1 MKKVK
6 VKIKIEY
13 HAEPK
18 EEEPAAAFLSIL
30 LPADE
35 EKILEILRSPTH
47 LAGENLFSGW
57 GKLKKEEEYEARG
70 RLEDISSVDWRE
82 LEKRINEKIAE
93 IKATLRGVVARNRAL
108 LREQP
113 ADREIAISL

>member
-13 HAEPK
+13 HARTGG
-18 EEEPAAAFLSIL
+18 EEPAVASLFIL

-35 EKILEILRSPTH
+35 EKIIEILRSPTH

-70 RLEDISSVDWRE
+70 RREDISSVDWGE
-82 LEKRINEKIAE
+82 LEKGINEKIAE